1 MNDYAA
7 GKAWKLEKKQHIL
20 ETAFTLFSERG
31 IEQVT
36 MPEIADA
43 SKVGRATL
51 YRYFETKLDLV
62 LTITTSKWETY
73 IKAYRASVPAERV
86 AQMTAGENLRFFMD
100 SFLDLYR
107 NHRDVLRFNYNF
119 NSYMRYAAVPRE
131 KQQSY
136 LLMIEHLRTQF
147 HRIYVRGLMDGT
159 LNTQIGEDEM
169 LSSIFHIML
178 AAVTRFSIGL
188 IYAPENGSDP
198 EKELVILEELLLSRF
213 VRG

>member
-43 SKVGRATL
+43 SMVGRATL

-62 LTITTSKWETY
+62 LTIATSKWETY

-136 LLMIEHLRTQF
+136 LSMIKYLGMLF
-147 HRIYVRGLMDGT
+147 HRIYVRGLTDGT

-188 IYAPENGSDP
+188 IYAPENGPDP
-198 EKELVILEELLLSRF
+198 EKELVMLEELLLSKF
-213 VRG
+213 VKG

>member
-1 MNDYAA
+1 M
-7 GKAWKLEKKQHIL
+7 
-20 ETAFTLFSERG
+20 
-31 IEQVT
+31 VT

-51 YRYFETKLDLV
+51 YRYFASKQDLV
-62 LTITTSKWETY
+62 MAIGTRKWEEA
-73 IKAYRASVPAERV
+73 IKAYRSSVPAERI

-107 NHRDVLRFNYNF
+107 NHQDVLRYNYNF

-147 HRIYVRGLMDGT
+147 HRVYVRGLTDGT

-188 IYAPENGSDP
+188 IYTPENGSDP